1 MVVTHGK
8 HGCYAYDR
16 DNSVTKIPAL
26 TNTIVDTVGAGDA
39 FFAVTAPLVA
49 SGVSMDLVGFLGN
62 AVGAMKVGIV
72 GHRESVEKVPL
83 IKFLTA
89 LLK

>member
-1 MVVTHGK
+1 M
-8 HGCYAYDR
+8 
-16 DNSVTKIPAL
+16 
-26 TNTIVDTVGAGDA
+26 DTLGAGDA
-39 FFAVTAPLVA
+39 FLAVTSPLVA
-49 SGVSMDLVGFLGN
+49 SGADMDLVGFIGN

-83 IKFLTA
+83 IRYLQT